1 MSKRVLVTGGTG
13 FLGKKLALRLLAQG
27 HKVTASGRDQ
37 RIGRE
42 LQQTGIRFVQMDVR
56 DKDAMV
62 EACRDQEVVHH
73 VAAFSSPWGT
83 FRDMYATNVSG
94 TSNLIEGCMKYG
106 IERLIHVST
115 PSIYFAFQDRMG
127 IRENEPLPK
136 HFANTYAHTKYLAE
150 QEVEQAFRV
159 GLPTITIRPRALFGP
174 GDNTI
179 LPRLIRANE
188 KKFVPLIAGGRA
200 VMDLTYIENVVDA
213 LLLCM
218 DSPKNTLGQAYN
230 ITNGEPVTL
239 IDVLTEVFKRL
250 EMPLRAKELPYWQAY
265 SAAWILESVSRTLLN
280 YREPILTRYSV
291 GVLAK
296 SQTLDITKAREALG
310 YSPRVSI
317 AEGIEAF
324 TDWWRQQNER

>member
-13 FLGKKLALRLLAQG
+13 FLGQKLAIRLHDQG
-27 HKVTASGRDQ
+27 HEVTVLGRDQ
-37 RIGRE
+37 RIGHE
-42 LQQTGIRFVQMDVR
+42 LQKKGIRFVQADVR
-56 DKDAMV
+56 DRDAMI
-62 EACRDQEVVHH
+62 EACRNQEIVHH
-73 VAAFSSPWGT
+73 AAAFSSPWGT

-94 TSNLIEGCMKYG
+94 TIHLIEGSMKFG

-115 PSIYFAFQDRMG
+115 PSIYFAFDDRQG
-127 IRENEPLPK
+127 IQESDLLPAR
-136 HFANTYAHTKYLAE
+136 FANTYAHTKYLAE
-150 QEVEQAFRV
+150 LEVDKAFLS

-188 KKFVPLIAGGRA
+188 KKYVPLIGGGKA
-200 VMDLTYIENVVDA
+200 VIDLTYIENVVDA

-218 DSPKNTLGQAYN
+218 DSPTHTLGHAYN

-239 IDVLTEVFKRL
+239 IDILTRVFERL
-250 EMPLRAKELPYWQAY
+250 DMPLRTKELPYWQAY
-265 SAAWILESVSRTLLN
+265 SAAWVLETASRTLLGN
-280 YREPILTRYSV
+280 REPVLTRYSV

-310 YSPRVSI
+310 YRPRVSI
-317 AEGIEAF
+317 TEGIDAF
-324 TDWWRQQNER
+324 ADWWGLQNGR